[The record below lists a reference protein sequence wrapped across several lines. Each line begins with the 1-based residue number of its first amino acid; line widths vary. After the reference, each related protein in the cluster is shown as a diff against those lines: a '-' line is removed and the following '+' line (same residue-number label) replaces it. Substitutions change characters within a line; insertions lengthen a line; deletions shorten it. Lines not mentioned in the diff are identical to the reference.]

1 MITAVQKQKHTEEES
16 SRKVHELESEIASS
30 RESQE
35 ALERKVREIIIFF
48 VFGEFVSVLRYVDE
62 SVN

>member
-48 VFGEFVSVLRYVDE
+48 VFGEFVSVFKICG
-62 SVN
+62 

>member
-35 ALERKVREIIIFF
+35 ALERKVREFF
-48 VFGEFVSVLRYVDE
+48 FFFCFRRICFSFQDMWM
-62 SVN
+62 NQ